1 MTVNFTTTGQG
12 IFARLGKLFGALSR
26 METFQ
31 SDIVDASGTSV
42 QEALQEYINSV
53 GATANTDIQFTQELT
68 RDMHM
73 LKNSIGGDFFRRVKS
88 VAETTLV
95 EMMEA
100 DLQGETPP
108 SNLPRKTVKEALFE
122 LREQMLANSKTLDG
136 SVITIGSTTAGGSN
150 VGNGT
155 VIVSAEADNAKTGT
169 HGESLGTCR
178 TETLRFRCIQDAR
191 NKKLAKGAEIFEVRG
206 AASYGNDDHRWPG
219 GSGYVGN
226 YASTSPIVG
235 DGRRQ
240 GRNMLRN
247 SSFESFVANVPKNWL
262 ATTGSAGAT
271 IFEESSTVAV
281 GSNALKMASDGST
294 NICVQQKFG
303 DVGGGA
309 IAGVKPDAL
318 YGVAILARKSGTGSS
333 AGVLRVGLANA
344 SKTFATSNYFDIA
357 HGTLSD
363 SAYGIH
369 TGSFRAATDL
379 ADPIYFTI
387 EQQTA
392 FTNGTNVF
400 IDGVV
405 FAEMIDTAA
414 GGVKFLIVP
423 GPTAFNIEDTFT
435 VDVTNGDQG
444 LMMRYMDRVFDLYGN
459 GILPPVHL
467 AGSEN
472 IADSL
477 IA

>member
-1 MTVNFTTTGQG
+1 MTVNFTTGGQG
-12 IFARLGKLFGALSR
+12 IFARFGKLFGALSR

-31 SDIVDASGTSV
+31 DDIVDASGTSV

-53 GATANTDIQFTQELT
+53 GATQNTDIQYANELLQNT
-68 RDMHM
+68 DQ
-73 LKNSIGGDFFRRVKS
+73 LKNIIGGDFLRRIQT
-88 VAETTLV
+88 VARTTLI

-100 DLQGETPP
+100 DLQSETPP
-108 SNLPRKTVKEALFE
+108 SNLPRKTVRDALFE
-122 LREQMLANSKTLDG
+122 LRDQMIANSKTLDG

-155 VIVSAEADNAKTGT
+155 VIVSAEADNTKNAT
-169 HGESLGTCR
+169 HGSSIGTCR
-178 TETLRFRCIQDAR
+178 TETLRFRCVNDAR
-191 NKKLAKGAEIFEVRG
+191 SKKLAVGSEIFEVRG
-206 AASYGNDDHRWPG
+206 AASYPATDHRWPG

-226 YASTSPIVG
+226 YAACTPVIG
-235 DGRRQ
+235 DGRRT
-240 GRNMLRN
+240 GKNLLRN
-247 SSFESFVANVPKNWL
+247 SSFESFTSNLPKNWI
-262 ATTGSAGAT
+262 AKTGSAGAT
-271 IFEESSTVAV
+271 ILEETSTVAL
-281 GSNALKMASDGST
+281 GTKSLKMASDGST
-294 NICVQQKFG
+294 KICVQQEFG
-303 DVGGGA
+303 NMGTGA
-309 IAGVKPDAL
+309 TQGIRPDAL
-318 YGVAILARKSGTGSS
+318 YGVGIIARKAGTGSS
-333 AGVLRVGLANA
+333 AGVLKVGLAN
-344 SKTFATSNYFDIA
+344 SSLSYDNSFSIA

-363 SAYGIH
+363 SAFGIH
-369 TGSFRAATDL
+369 TGTFRAATDL

-387 EQQTA
+387 EQSTA

-405 FAEMIDTAA
+405 IAEMVSTAP
-414 GGVKFLIVP
+414 GGVKFLIIP

-444 LMMRYMDRVFDLYGN
+444 LMLRYMDRMFDLYKS

-472 IADSL
+472 IADTL